1 MSTATPADT
10 GNRGISNHGDGA
22 RGARRRE
29 GLGSFIVSLPAVLLL
44 IGVVVVPL
52 TLIIALS
59 LGWPDWT
66 LAHFHRIGV
75 DPVLLP
81 ILMRSLWIAFVVT
94 VLCALLGY
102 PVAYLMVRVGPRA
115 RGIIM
120 LMIILPMWTSLLVR
134 TYAWMAILGR
144 RGVVNET
151 LQWLGLIDAPIALLY
166 TRASVYIGMV
176 HVMLPFMILPLY
188 AVMRRI
194 DFRLVAAA
202 TSLGASR
209 MTAFFLVF
217 LPLSL
222 PGVLAGS
229 ILVFILSIGFFV
241 TPAILGGLSETT
253 FVMLIERQVNQF
265 FNWPLAAA
273 MSVVLV
279 AATLALVIVY
289 NRALA
294 ERSGGFA
301 VVGRLIVWASRAGTV
316 LGRGT
321 GQRAAEG
328 RSATASGRQRKPRFT
343 NAAPAVAGGMVL
355 AFILA
360 PIFVVIPLAF
370 SSAPFLTFPPPGFSL
385 RWFETYFSRA
395 DWINPTLV
403 SFQIGA
409 MTMLMATVIGTLAA
423 VGIVQGQFRGRR
435 VVTALILAPLMMPT
449 IVLAVSLYYLFARY
463 GIVGTRLALV
473 LAHTA
478 IALPFV
484 FVVVSA
490 ALQRLDPALGQ
501 AASVLGAGRLQVLR
515 RITLPLAAPAIGVA
529 ALFAFLASFDELV
542 VALFLAGTRTTT
554 LPKRMWDSIRE
565 EIDPT
570 TAAVATLLIG
580 LSILVLIL
588 VELLRRRS
596 GGPEDMLR

>member
-1 MSTATPADT
+1 MTAAAPDPAARYAARSRQA
-10 GNRGISNHGDGA
+10 GRRARFGA
-22 RGARRRE
+22 SVA
-29 GLGSFIVSLPAVLLL
+29 SFPAVLLL
-44 IGVVVVPL
+44 LGVVVVPL
-52 TLIIALS
+52 ALVLVLS
-59 LGWPDWT
+59 FGWPDWT
-66 LAHFHRIGV
+66 FEHFRRIGI
-75 DPVLLP
+75 DPTLLP
-81 ILMRSLWIAFVVT
+81 ILMRTLWIAFVVT
-94 VLCALLGY
+94 VLCAVLGY
-102 PVAYLMVRVGPRA
+102 PVAYLMVRVSPRM
-115 RGIIM
+115 RSIIM

-144 RGVVNET
+144 RGVVNSA
-151 LQWLGLIDAPIALLY
+151 LQSLGITDAPMTLLY
-166 TRASVYIGMV
+166 TRLSVYIGMT

-188 AVMRRI
+188 AVLRRI

-209 MTAFFLVF
+209 TTAFFLVF
-217 LPLSL
+217 FPLSL

-279 AATLALVIVY
+279 GATLALVIAY
-289 NRALA
+289 NRVLA
-294 ERSGGFA
+294 DRSGGFA
-301 VVGRLIVWASRAGTV
+301 LVGQVIVWASRTGST
-316 LGRGT
+316 LGRLVARHPAGSD
-321 GQRAAEG
+321 RPIRG
-328 RSATASGRQRKPRFT
+328 RRKPGHGLGV
-343 NAAPAVAGGMVL
+343 PAVAGGLVL

-370 SSAPFLTFPPPGFSL
+370 SSAPFLTFPPPGYSL
-385 RWFETYFSRA
+385 RWFETYFSRP
-395 DWINPTLV
+395 DWINPTVV
-403 SFQIGA
+403 SFQIAG
-409 MTMLMATVIGTLAA
+409 MTMLFATVIGTLAS
-423 VGIVQGQFRGRR
+423 VGVVQGRFPGHRIVAG
-435 VVTALILAPLMMPT
+435 LILAPLMMPT

-463 GIVGTRLALV
+463 GIVGTHLALV

-501 AASVLGAGRLQVLR
+501 AASVMGAGQVDVLR
-515 RITLPLAAPAIGVA
+515 RITLPLIAPAIGVA
-529 ALFAFLASFDELV
+529 ALFAFLASFDELI

-580 LSILVLIL
+580 LSILVLLLIE
-588 VELLRRRS
+588 VLRRRS

>member
-1 MSTATPADT
+1 MSSVAKAGAD
-10 GNRGISNHGDGA
+10 HAA
-22 RGARRRE
+22 RGKAAGRRARM
-29 GLGSFIVSLPAVLLL
+29 GASLASLPAVMLLL
-44 IGVVVVPL
+44 GVVVAPL
-52 TLIIALS
+52 ALVVVLS

-66 LAHFHRIGV
+66 LAHFRRIGV

-81 ILMRSLWIAFVVT
+81 ILMRTLWIAFVVT
-94 VLCALLGY
+94 VLCAVLGY
-102 PVAYLMVRVGPRA
+102 PVAYLMVRVSPGMRA
-115 RGIIM
+115 IIM
-120 LMIILPMWTSLLVR
+120 LMVILPMWTSLLVR

-144 RGVVNET
+144 SGVVNST
-151 LQWLGLIDAPIALLY
+151 LQTLGLTDAPMTLLY
-166 TRASVYIGMV
+166 TRFAVYIGMT

-188 AVMRRI
+188 AVLRRI

-209 MTAFFLVF
+209 TAGFFLVF
-217 LPLSL
+217 FPLSL

-241 TPAILGGLSETT
+241 TPALLGGLSETT
-253 FVMLIERQVNQF
+253 FVMLIERQVSQF

-279 AATLALVIVY
+279 IATLALVMVY
-289 NRALA
+289 NRVLA
-294 ERSGGFA
+294 DSSGGA
-301 VVGRLIVWASRAGTV
+301 ALVGRLIVWVSRASST
-316 LGRGT
+316 LGRLLGRDE
-321 GQRAAEG
+321 GAARVSGG
-328 RSATASGRQRKPRFT
+328 RHHRPRLELGV
-343 NAAPAVAGGMVL
+343 PAVGGAMVL
-355 AFILA
+355 VFILA

-370 SSAPFLTFPPPGFSL
+370 SSAPFLTFPPPGYSL

-395 DWINPTLV
+395 DWINPTIV
-403 SFQIGA
+403 SFHIGA
-409 MTMLMATVIGTLAA
+409 LTMFFATVMGTLAA
-423 VGIVQGQFRGRR
+423 IGVVQGRFAGHRI
-435 VVTALILAPLMMPT
+435 VTGLILAPMMLPT

-463 GIVGTRLALV
+463 GIVGTRMALV

-484 FVVVSA
+484 FIVVSA
-490 ALQRLDPALGQ
+490 ALQRLDPALAQ
-501 AASVLGAGRLQVLR
+501 AAAVMGAGQIDVMRQ
-515 RITLPLAAPAIGVA
+515 ITLPLTAPAIGVA
-529 ALFAFLASFDELV
+529 ALFAFLASFDELI

-580 LSILVLIL
+580 LSLLVLVL
-588 VELLRRRS
+588 VEVLRRRS

>member
-1 MSTATPADT
+1 MSAVAEAGAD
-10 GNRGISNHGDGA
+10 HAA
-22 RGARRRE
+22 RGRAAGRRARM
-29 GLGSFIVSLPAVLLL
+29 GASLASLPAVLLL
-44 IGVVVVPL
+44 LGVVVVPL
-52 TLIIALS
+52 ALVVVLS

-66 LAHFHRIGV
+66 LAHFRRIGV

-81 ILMRSLWIAFVVT
+81 ILMRTLWIAFVVT
-94 VLCALLGY
+94 VLCAVLGY
-102 PVAYLMVRVGPRA
+102 PVAYLMVRVSPGVRA
-115 RGIIM
+115 IIM
-120 LMIILPMWTSLLVR
+120 LMVILPMWTSLLVR

-144 RGVVNET
+144 RGVVNST
-151 LQWLGLIDAPIALLY
+151 LQTLGLTDAPMTLLY
-166 TRASVYIGMV
+166 TRFAVYVGMT

-188 AVMRRI
+188 AVLRRI

-209 MTAFFLVF
+209 TAAFFLVF
-217 LPLSL
+217 FPLSL

-279 AATLALVIVY
+279 LATLALVLVY
-289 NRALA
+289 NRVLA
-294 ERSGGFA
+294 DSSGGIA
-301 VVGRLIVWASRAGTV
+301 LVGRMIVWASQAGSA
-316 LGRGT
+316 LGRLLG
-321 GQRAAEG
+321 RRDVAA
-328 RSATASGRQRKPRFT
+328 RVSDARHRRPRLELGV
-343 NAAPAVAGGMVL
+343 PAVAGGLVL

-370 SSAPFLTFPPPGFSL
+370 SSAPFLTFPPPGYSL

-409 MTMLMATVIGTLAA
+409 LTMVFATVMGTLAA
-423 VGIVQGQFRGRR
+423 IGVVQGRFAGRR
-435 VVTALILAPLMMPT
+435 IVTALILAPLMLPT

-490 ALQRLDPALGQ
+490 ALQRLDPALAQ
-501 AASVLGAGRLQVLR
+501 AAAVMGAGQFDVLR
-515 RITLPLAAPAIGVA
+515 RITLPLTAPAIGVA
-529 ALFAFLASFDELV
+529 ALFAFLASFDELI

-580 LSILVLIL
+580 LSILVLVL
-588 VELLRRRS
+588 VEVLRRRS